1 MQMRWAEVADR
12 VAREIA
18 AGRRAEGDR
27 LPGVRRLA
35 REAGCSPGTAARAY
49 AALRDAGLI
58 AGVPRTSFAVA
69 PGASAR
75 APYWD
80 PGSGRRRTDIAVAAG
95 ASSRAA

>member
-1 MQMRWAEVADR
+1 MDWQEVATR
-12 VAREIA
+12 VARRIA
-18 AGRRAEGDR
+18 SGTPGEGER
-27 LPGVRRLA
+27 LPGVRTLA

-49 AALRDAGLI
+49 AALRDADLI